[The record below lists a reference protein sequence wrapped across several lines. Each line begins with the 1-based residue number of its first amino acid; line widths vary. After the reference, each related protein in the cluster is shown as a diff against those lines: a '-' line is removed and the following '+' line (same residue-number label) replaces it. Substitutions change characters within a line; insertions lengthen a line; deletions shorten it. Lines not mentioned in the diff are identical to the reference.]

1 VQSPYDG
8 TQLCAQVD
16 PEVFFPNNN
25 FEIRRDIQT
34 AIKICRQCP
43 LLNQCAEYAQ
53 SQPYLYGIWGGKMY
67 YGDTYV
73 SSVYVSRNKRK
84 VA

>member
-1 VQSPYDG
+1 MQPPYDG

-16 PEVFFPNNN
+16 PEVFFPNSN
-25 FEIRRDIQT
+25 FEIRRDVHR
-34 AIKICRQCP
+34 AVSICKRCP

-53 SQPYLYGIWGGKMY
+53 SQINIFGVWGGTMY
-67 YGDTYV
+67 YGEKYTSPIYA
-73 SSVYVSRNKRK
+73 SRNRK